1 MNDRVDIQSVL
12 SQIRSM
18 RAQTQ
23 VPTAAARALA
33 EPALPHV
40 EGSGKAAAPSFKE
53 LFSNA
58 IDKVN
63 DVQAEAR
70 SMAKDYELGDPTVS
84 LTQVMISAEK
94 ASVSFQ
100 ALTQVRNK
108 VVSAYQDIM
117 NMPI

>member
-1 MNDRVDIQSVL
+1 MNDRVDIQGVL

-23 VPTAAARALA
+23 APTAAARALA
-33 EPALPHV
+33 EPKMPAV
-40 EGSGKAAAPSFKE
+40 EGGKKPEASSFRD
-53 LFSNA
+53 LFSQA
-58 IDKVN
+58 VDKVN

-70 SMAKDYELGDPTVS
+70 TIAQNYELGDPGVS